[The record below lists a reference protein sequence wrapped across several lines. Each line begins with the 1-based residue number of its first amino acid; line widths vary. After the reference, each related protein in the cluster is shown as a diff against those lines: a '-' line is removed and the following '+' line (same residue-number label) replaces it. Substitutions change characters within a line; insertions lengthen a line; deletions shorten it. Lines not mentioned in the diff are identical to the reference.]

1 MKHPGVLEAVVVGVP
16 DSATG
21 EAVKLF
27 IVKKDANLTSVSDL
41 IGHCRAH
48 LTGYKVP
55 RHIEFRGALPK
66 SAIGKILRR
75 QLREP
80 ARQ

>member
-1 MKHPGVLEAVVVGVP
+1 VMKHPGVLEAAAVGVP
-16 DSATG
+16 DNATG

-27 IVKKDANLTSVSDL
+27 VVKKDANLTTAVL
-41 IGHCRAH
+41 AAYCRDN

-66 SAIGKILRR
+66 SPVGKILRR
-75 QLREP
+75 HLREHSR
-80 ARQ
+80 A

>member
-1 MKHPGVLEAVVVGVP
+1 VLEAAAVGVP
-16 DSATG
+16 DQATG

-27 IVKKDANLTSVSDL
+27 IVKKDANLSVADL
-41 IGHCRAH
+41 TAYCRAH
-48 LTGYKVP
+48 LTGYKMP

-66 SAIGKILRR
+66 SPVGKILRR

-80 ARQ
+80 ARG